1 MSEIHISY
9 EDLVEQALRTV
20 LRDVLV
26 TARDQ
31 GLPGDHHFYI
41 TFQTEADGVVMSTR
55 LRARYPE
62 EMTIVLQ
69 HQFWN
74 LTVDD
79 AMFSVDLSFSGQ
91 TEHLRVPFDAITAFA
106 DPHARFGL
114 QFRGGIDVDVDMDD
128 DGSGEDGYDEDDDHE
143 GEAPVA
149 GNSDQAPG
157 RGDRPDVP
165 AEGNVVAL
173 DAFRRK

>member
-20 LRDVLV
+20 LRDVLRG
-26 TARDQ
+26 ARDQ
-31 GLPGDHHFYI
+31 GLPGGHHFYI
-41 TFQTEADGVVMSTR
+41 TFQTDADGVVMSSR

-79 AMFSVDLSFSGQ
+79 VMFSVDLSFSGQ
-91 TEHLRVPFDAITAFA
+91 TEHLRVPFAAVTAFA
-106 DPHARFGL
+106 DPYARFGL
-114 QFRGGIDVDVDMDD
+114 QFRGGLDVDVDMEDDGSEDD
-128 DGSGEDGYDEDDDHE
+128 DGYDDPEYGDGKPVARNTD
-143 GEAPVA
+143 EAP
-149 GNSDQAPG
+149 SDDSTGPSDG
-157 RGDRPDVP
+157 S
-165 AEGNVVAL
+165 NVVAL